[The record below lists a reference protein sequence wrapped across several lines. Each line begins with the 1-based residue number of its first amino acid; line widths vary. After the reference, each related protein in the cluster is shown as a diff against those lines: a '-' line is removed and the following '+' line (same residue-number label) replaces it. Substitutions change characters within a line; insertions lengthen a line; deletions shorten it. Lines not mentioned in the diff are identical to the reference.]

1 MERQLTL
8 LPAIDKETEKKVQKE
23 VVSILK
29 EYRALKVCS
38 ENKAE
43 QQQEGISLFPEI
55 RDTKHVNQIKLR
67 QVERALMH
75 SLDEDEVKIIEMKY
89 LSNKKLKDDF
99 IYNELLI
106 KKDAFYEKKKNAI
119 RLIATALGMI

>member
-29 EYRALKVCS
+29 EYRALKICF
-38 ENKAE
+38 ENEAE
-43 QQQEGISLFPEI
+43 QRQEGISLFPEI
-55 RDTKHVNQIKLR
+55 RDTKHINEMKFR
-67 QVERALMH
+67 QVERVLNYG
-75 SLDEDEVKIIEMKY
+75 LDEDEVNIIKMKY
-89 LSNKKLKDDF
+89 LSNKKLKDDY

-106 KKDAFYEKKKNAI
+106 KKDPFYAKKKNAI